1 MKRAVVLLVAV
12 AALVAGIDM
21 LADLTQDRPDHVVP
35 GSRSEIVLEVSASDR
50 TGSNFLAAQGLW
62 GACQG
67 NVWQRLAEPGV
78 VQVADGRFR
87 LTTEP
92 AVGEHSWRRL
102 QGCLEDAT
110 LDRVKG
116 HVVSKRDLPPE
127 PAPAGGYE
135 PGNLRS
141 PGDQGQPP

>member
-1 MKRAVVLLVAV
+1 MKRALLGIVAV
-12 AALVAGIDM
+12 AAAFAGIDL
-21 LADLTQDRPDHVVP
+21 LADMTQDRPDRVLP
-35 GSRSEIVLEVSASDR
+35 GSRSEMVLEVSSRDR
-50 TGSNFLAAQGLW
+50 TGSNLLAAQGLW

-78 VQVADGRFR
+78 VEVADGRFR

-102 QGCLEDAT
+102 QGCLEDTT

-116 HVVSKRDLPPE
+116 HVVSKQDV
-127 PAPAGGYE
+127 AP
-135 PGNLRS
+135 S
-141 PGDQGQPP
+141 P